1 MQQVDDTNTLFSLA
15 ADMVNLTSEDIF
27 LTGKA
32 GTGKTTFLKY
42 IRENCPKQLAVV
54 APTGVAAINA
64 GGVTIHSF
72 FQLPFSP
79 FIPEVAKFTRQATD
93 CVTGHTLISRLRI
106 NGEKKKVFQ
115 QLELLII
122 DEISMVRCDVL
133 DAIDLLLRHY
143 RSSPAERFGGV
154 QLLFIGD
161 MYQLPPVVKE
171 AEWNLLKDYYGSPFF
186 FDSQVVKQAPP
197 VHIEFTKIYRQTE
210 SNFINLLNQVRN
222 NELDSG
228 SLEELHGRMQ
238 AATENLHETEHILLT
253 THNDKAKNINEAALA
268 KIDQP
273 TVSFRAEVK
282 DDFPPSAFPVSEF
295 LLLKVGAQVMFI
307 KNDTEKIRRYYNGKI
322 GVVTELNNE
331 QIFVQCK
338 GDAEPIEV
346 KKERWTNIRYSLNK
360 TTRQL
365 DEEEIGSFTQ
375 FPLRLAWAITIH
387 KSQGL
392 TFEKAVIDAGAAFAP
407 GQVYVALSRC
417 SSFEGMVLQ
426 SRINKQSL
434 TINDRIVQFSKAC
447 GTIDQLQL
455 QLANAKRSYQQ
466 KMTLQLFDFSKA
478 INTANEL
485 QKYLNEH
492 QKSFNPEAV
501 AWIKLLVE
509 GLEDLQ
515 ATVSK
520 FQAQLK
526 GLFAQDI
533 PPEENTFLKKRL
545 AAAVVFFLSA
555 CKEQSAHI
563 LRSTASTDS
572 SMHAKEFNDTA
583 KSIFADLELKSFMFQ
598 GFSGNFNMQVY
609 HRRRKAFTMP
619 YFPVNAYAATGARNA
634 EVAHPVLLQ
643 KLREVRDSICAK
655 STLPIYVVA
664 GTKTLEEIA
673 NYLPLTAEALEKIIG
688 FGKVKVKTYGEQF
701 LKVVQEYCES
711 QGLESLIHQKPVKKK
726 SATVKTNTKR
736 ESFELFRSGK
746 SIADIAAERKLA
758 QSTIESHLAYYVQQG
773 KIPIE
778 TLVKEDKLKKI
789 RTRINA
795 GEDTVAAIKASLGAQ
810 VSFGEIKFVLASQ
823 SVQQDS

>member
-1 MQQVDDTNTLFSLA
+1 
-15 ADMVNLTSEDIF
+15 MVNLTSEDIF

-79 FIPEVAKFTRQATD
+79 FIPEATKFTRQATE

-133 DAIDLLLRHY
+133 DAIDVVLRHY
-143 RSSPAERFGGV
+143 RSCPTERFGGV

-161 MYQLPPVVKE
+161 MYQLPPVVKDG
-171 AEWNLLKDYYGSPFF
+171 EWSLLKDFYDSPFF

-197 VHIEFTKIYRQTE
+197 IHIEFTKIYRQTE
-210 SNFINLLNQVRN
+210 SNFIKLLNQVRN
-222 NELDSG
+222 NELDG
-228 SLEELHGRMQ
+228 ASLEELHSRMQ
-238 AATENLHETEHILLT
+238 PVRESSKETEHVLLT
-253 THNDKAKNINEAALA
+253 THNEKARSINEAALA

-273 TVSFRAEVK
+273 TVTFRAEVK
-282 DDFPPSAFPVSEF
+282 DDFPPSAFPANEF
-295 LLLKVGAQVMFI
+295 LALKVGAQVMFI

-322 GVVTELNNE
+322 GVVTELE
-331 QIFVQCK
+331 DEKIFVQCK

-360 TTRQL
+360 ATRQL

-392 TFEKAVIDAGAAFAP
+392 TFDKAVIDAGAAFAP

-434 TINDRIVQFSKAC
+434 TINDRIVQFSKTC

-455 QLANAKRSYQQ
+455 QLAAAKRSYQQ
-466 KMTLQLFDFSKA
+466 KMILQLFDFSKA
-478 INTANEL
+478 INTAKEL

-501 AWIKLLVE
+501 AWIQLLVE

-515 ATVSK
+515 ATAVK

-533 PPEENTFLKKRL
+533 PPEENIFLKERL
-545 AAAVVFFLSA
+545 AAAVVFFLSS
-555 CKEQSAHI
+555 CKEQSSHI
-563 LRSTASTDS
+563 LHSTVSTDS
-572 SMHAKEFNDTA
+572 SMHAKEFNDAA
-583 KSIFADLELKSFMFQ
+583 KLMFANLELQSFMLQ
-598 GFSGNFNMQVY
+598 GFSGNFNMQGY
-609 HRRRKAFTMP
+609 HRKRKAFTMP
-619 YFPVNAYAATGARNA
+619 YFPVNAYAATGARHA
-634 EVAHPVLLQ
+634 DVAHPVLLQ

-655 STLPIYVVA
+655 RNLPIYVVA
-664 GTKTLEEIA
+664 GTRTLEEMA
-673 NYLPLTAEALEKIIG
+673 NYLPLTDEALEKITG
-688 FGKVKVKTYGEQF
+688 FGKVKVKTYGHQF
-701 LKVVQEYCES
+701 LSIVQEYCNSRSLES
-711 QGLESLIHQKPVKKK
+711 QIHQKALKRK
-726 SATVKTNTKR
+726 SAGIKSNTKK
-736 ESFELFRSGK
+736 ESFELFDGGK
-746 SIADIAAERKLA
+746 SIKAIAAERNLA
-758 QSTIESHLAYYVQQG
+758 VSTIESHLAFYVQEG
-773 KIPIE
+773 KIPIGR
-778 TLVKEDKLKKI
+778 LVSEDKIKKV
-789 RTRINA
+789 RARINA
-795 GEDTVAAIKASLGAQ
+795 GESTVATIKASLGAE
-810 VSFGEIKFVLASQ
+810 VSFGEIKFVLASIA
-823 SVQQDS
+823 VQQENL